1 MQRRPPEIPDYV
13 QIVQRR
19 KWWILLPALTVASIM
34 AVVSVNLPRYY
45 KSSTVIG
52 IDAQKV
58 PQEFVR
64 NTINSDVVQRLQT
77 ISQEILSRTRLQ
89 KIIDQYGLY
98 KEKSHLTQEDV
109 VEQMRKD
116 IQLDVVEEKSDRP
129 TRSLGGFKITYTSTS
144 PQMAQQVARQLG
156 SLFIEENLK
165 LRQAQAEGT
174 TEFIGQELDKAQKDL
189 EEQDKKIKNFKA
201 KYMGSLPE
209 QEQANLQMIGQS
221 QAALQSNSDAIN
233 RAEQQKMYLQS
244 MQDS

>member
-19 KWWILLPALTVASIM
+19 KWWILLPAIVVASVM

-58 PQEFVR
+58 PTEFVH
-64 NTINSDVVQRLQT
+64 NTISNDVVQRLQT

-89 KIIDQYGLY
+89 KIIDQFGLY
-98 KEKSHLTQEDV
+98 KDKGHLTQEDV
-109 VEQMRKD
+109 IELMRKD
-116 IQLDVVEEKSDRP
+116 IQIDVVEEKSDRP
-129 TRSLGGFKITYTSTS
+129 SRSLGGFKISYTSTTA
-144 PQMAQQVARQLG
+144 QMAQQVTRQLG

-174 TEFIGQELDKAQKDL
+174 SEFIGQELEKAKKDL
-189 EEQDKKIKNFKA
+189 EEQESKIKEFKA
-201 KYMGSLPE
+201 KYMGALPE
-209 QEQANLQMIGQS
+209 QQTANLQ
-221 QAALQSNSDAIN
+221 
-233 RAEQQKMYLQS
+233 
-244 MQDS
+244 